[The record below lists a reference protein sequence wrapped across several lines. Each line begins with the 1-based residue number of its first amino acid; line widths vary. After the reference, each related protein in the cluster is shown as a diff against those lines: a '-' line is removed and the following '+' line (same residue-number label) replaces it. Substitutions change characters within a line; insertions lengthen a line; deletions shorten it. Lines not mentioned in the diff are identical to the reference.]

1 MKPRAAS
8 HWIIP
13 SILLLAVLILL
24 YLELHIRM
32 EDRKLAA
39 LLPQFFKVNPGPQ
52 SQQKVRLAS
61 PWFKPSPL
69 LDAPISDKTALSFFW
84 FGDMESHFRDP
95 INFYAVPGAD
105 SRLHKVSLANGEMR
119 DDQVDVF
126 ISAAEME
133 RLLEGLKS
141 LGLHWDD
148 SKDREVFRDTHHRRD
163 NGFLDITFVSSNATA
178 KSHIRIARMCTQLDH
193 LDSLMPT
200 PRILWQ
206 FRTFRWDNGCEIS
219 GYDNQAMPSE

>member
-8 HWIIP
+8 HWIIL
-13 SILLLAVLILL
+13 SLLLLAVLILL
-24 YLELHIRM
+24 YLALHIRM
-32 EDRKLAA
+32 EDHRLAA
-39 LLPQFFKVNPGPQ
+39 LLPQLFEVNPRPQ
-52 SQQKVRLAS
+52 SQLDVHQSS

-95 INFYAVPGAD
+95 INFYAVPDAD
-105 SRLHKVSLANGEMR
+105 SKLHKVSLDNGEMR

-126 ISAAEME
+126 VSAAEMK

-148 SKDREVFRDTHHRRD
+148 SKGREVFRDTHHRRD
-163 NGFLDITFVSSNATA
+163 NGFLDITLVSSNATA
-178 KSHIRIARMCTQLDH
+178 NSHIRIARMCTQLDR
-193 LDSLMPT
+193 LDPLMPT

-206 FRTFRWDNGCEIS
+206 FRTFRWDNGCEIY